1 MNKKLN
7 EIIKIVLFGTDSEIQ
22 RIPLEYDVTL
32 EELKELNNYFLI
44 QDSIALNNA
53 IMLDEEKLYKNSD
66 VSTILFNNYI
76 IEVLEDLNNML
87 SDVK

>member
-7 EIIKIVLFGTDSEIQ
+7 EIIKIILFGTDAEIQ
-22 RIPLEYDVTL
+22 RIPLEYNVTL

>member
-7 EIIKIVLFGTDSEIQ
+7 EIIKIVFFGTDKEIQ
-22 RIPLEYDVTL
+22 RIPLEYNVTL
-32 EELKELNNYFLI
+32 EELKELNNYFQI

-76 IEVLEDLNNML
+76 IEVLEDINKVLGI
-87 SDVK
+87 

>member
-7 EIIKIVLFGTDSEIQ
+7 EIIKIILFGTDKEIQ
-22 RIPLEYDVTL
+22 RIPLEYNVTL

>member
-7 EIIKIVLFGTDSEIQ
+7 EIIKIVLFGTDEEIN
-22 RIPLEYDVTL
+22 RIALNYDVTL
-32 EELKELNNYFLI
+32 NELKELNNYFQI
-44 QDSIALNNA
+44 QDSDALSVAQVMDIEN
-53 IMLDEEKLYKNSD
+53 YYPNSN
-66 VSTILFNNYI
+66 VSTIVFNNYI